1 MPGTALDAF
10 DVLLHSND
18 HIYCMR
24 EVLFLAYFIDKETE
38 GQRLKLTWPKGDT
51 SQDISFPESNLLSH

>member
-10 DVLLHSND
+10 DVLFTSFND

-24 EVLFLAYFIDKETE
+24 EVIFLAYFIDKETE
-38 GQRLKLTWPKGDT
+38 GQRT
-51 SQDISFPESNLLSH
+51 